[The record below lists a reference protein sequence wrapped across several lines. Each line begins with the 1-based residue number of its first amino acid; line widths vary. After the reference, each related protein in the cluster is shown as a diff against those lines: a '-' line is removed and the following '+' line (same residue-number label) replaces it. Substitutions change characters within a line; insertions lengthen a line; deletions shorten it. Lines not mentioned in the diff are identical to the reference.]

1 MSDISKIKVGST
13 SYDIKDADARSR
25 IAALEAIADVY
36 GAKNLLPTGESG
48 TYSGLT
54 FTVNAD
60 GSITISGT
68 ASGNVYYTVACPKLY
83 AGDYILTGYPSSAIG
98 MNCSL
103 YYDEMPGS
111 DTGDGQPFT
120 LSQYVDNKNV
130 YIFVLGG
137 TNFTTP
143 VTFYPMIRDARI
155 TDPTY
160 VPYAMTNK
168 ELTDAVNR
176 GSVSVTADGVKTYKE
191 LLNQLFLSIDRS
203 KLSIYTV
210 LQVGHTYC
218 NFLLNNYMGVF
229 YTAVDFNG
237 VGAVVLYRYRL
248 HNSDSSFAMN
258 ENGTYSDLSAT
269 VPASGTVFTVY
280 Y

>member
-137 TNFTTP
+137 TNFTAP

-155 TDPTY
+155 KDPTY
-160 VPYAMTNK
+160 VPYSMTNYQLTEMMK
-168 ELTDAVNR
+168 EVICPVNIDKFGSYINAGGSLSDLWPYYVASIPVSEGSTIEVINPATNQNTYNRFYDNTNQPIGNVIQNPSSGSLTLMVPTGAVM
-176 GSVSVTADGVKTYKE
+176 
-191 LLNQLFLSIDRS
+191 L
-203 KLSIYTV
+203 KLSMY
-210 LQVGHTYC
+210 
-218 NFLLNNYMGVF
+218 NNS
-229 YTAVDFNG
+229 
-237 VGAVVLYRYRL
+237 GAPRL
-248 HNSDSSFAMN
+248 KIS
-258 ENGTYSDLSAT
+258 
-269 VPASGTVFTVY
+269 
-280 Y
+280 